1 MVERRSRG
9 FAMDFVV
16 RTPPTG
22 VIAQVGGDR
31 GAVGDAGGGD
41 ADAVAELA
49 RVVAG
54 DPDAV
59 RRLLDESGP
68 VVFGYV
74 LARVGGVRSVADDL
88 VQDTFLEAIR
98 SAHTFRGESLLTT
111 WLCAIARRRVA
122 RHFEAE
128 RRAFG
133 VDDDGVLDVGA
144 GGVSVEDAVDQR
156 DEVVRALGR
165 LPVLHRQVL
174 VRKYLDDCPVI
185 EIAAELGRT
194 PVQVQSL
201 LQRARQG
208 LRRQLEVVA

>member
-1 MVERRSRG
+1 
-9 FAMDFVV
+9 MDSVVPAPPTEV
-16 RTPPTG
+16 RTL
-22 VIAQVGGDR
+22 VGGDR
-31 GAVGDAGGGD
+31 EVAGTEGSE
-41 ADAVAELA
+41 AVAELA

-54 DPDAV
+54 DRDAV

-74 LARVGGVRSVADDL
+74 LARVGGVRAVADDL

-98 SAHTFRGESLLTT
+98 SAHTFRGDSLLTT

-128 RRAFG
+128 RRTVG
-133 VDDDGVLDVGA
+133 VDDEAALDVEVDVA
-144 GGVSVEDAVDQR
+144 GGDADVDGVDQR

-174 VRKYLDDCPVI
+174 VRKYLDDCPVA

-194 PVQVQSL
+194 TVQVQSL
-201 LQRARQG
+201 LQRARVG
-208 LRRQLEVVA
+208 LRRELEVVA

>member
-1 MVERRSRG
+1 
-9 FAMDFVV
+9 MDFVV
-16 RTPPTG
+16 SAPPTE
-22 VIAQVGGDR
+22 VIAPVGTEDGL
-31 GAVGDAGGGD
+31 GHPEAEAL
-41 ADAVAELA
+41 VAELG

-54 DPDAV
+54 DRDAV
-59 RRLLDESGP
+59 RRLLDDSGP

-74 LARVGGVRSVADDL
+74 LARVGGARSVADDI

-128 RRAFG
+128 RRALG
-133 VDDDGVLDVGA
+133 VDDETILDVA
-144 GGVSVEDAVDQR
+144 DAAPGLESVDQR

-174 VRKYLDDCPVI
+174 VRKYLDDCPVAD
-185 EIAAELGRT
+185 IAAELGRS

-208 LRRQLEVVA
+208 LRRELEVVA

>member
-1 MVERRSRG
+1 MRG
-9 FAMDFVV
+9 AMDSVAPA
-16 RTPPTG
+16 PPTE

-41 ADAVAELA
+41 AEAVAELA

-54 DPDAV
+54 DADAV
-59 RRLLDESGP
+59 RRFLDESGP

-98 SAHTFRGESLLTT
+98 SAHTFRGESLVTT

-133 VDDDGVLDVGA
+133 VDDAGVLDVGDT
-144 GGVSVEDAVDQR
+144 GVAEDAVDQR

-174 VRKYLDDCPVI
+174 VRKYLDDCPVV

-194 PVQVQSL
+194 PVQVQSM

-208 LRRQLEVVA
+208 LRRELEVIA

>member
-1 MVERRSRG
+1 
-9 FAMDFVV
+9 MDSGSLA
-16 RTPPTG
+16 PPTE
-22 VIAQVGGDR
+22 VMTRVGGDR
-31 GAVGDAGGGD
+31 DVAAAPDEGSS
-41 ADAVAELA
+41 DAVAELA
-49 RVVAG
+49 LVVAG
-54 DPDAV
+54 DRDAV

-98 SAHTFRGESLLTT
+98 SAHTFRGDSLLTT

-128 RRAFG
+128 RRTMG
-133 VDDDGVLDVGA
+133 VDDETSLDVG
-144 GGVSVEDAVDQR
+144 GVADADDGVDGVDQR

-174 VRKYLDDCPVI
+174 VRKYLDDLPVA
-185 EIAAELGRT
+185 EIAAELGRSV
-194 PVQVQSL
+194 VQVQSL
-201 LQRARQG
+201 LQRARVG
-208 LRRQLEVVA
+208 LRRELEVVA

>member
-1 MVERRSRG
+1 MVS
-9 FAMDFVV
+9 
-16 RTPPTG
+16 
-22 VIAQVGGDR
+22 VGGEE
-31 GAVGDAGGGD
+31 
-41 ADAVAELA
+41 AVAELG

-54 DPDAV
+54 DAAAV

-68 VVFGYV
+68 VVYGYV
-74 LARVGGVRSVADDL
+74 LARVGSRAAADDV

-98 SAHTFRGESLLTT
+98 SAHTFRGDSLLTT

-128 RRAFG
+128 RRHLTDEHDHDDLDLAAPVDE
-133 VDDDGVLDVGA
+133 VDD
-144 GGVSVEDAVDQR
+144 VDQR

-174 VRKYLDDCPVI
+174 VRKYLDDCPVA

-194 PVQVQSL
+194 TIQVQSL
-201 LQRARQG
+201 LQRARVG